1 MSLLNRKV
9 LILNADYR
17 ALSVCSVYKAF
28 ILVYLNKAVVVD
40 KAKDNRI
47 RTVTTSYDIP
57 TVIKLHSYVSVPYKG
72 VMLSRQNIFKRDNH
86 KCVYC
91 GSHQNL
97 TLDHV
102 LPRSRGGNASWTNLV
117 TACKLCNAKKGDN
130 LPEEVGMPLPY
141 KPYKPSFVL
150 FMKDSSSGYE
160 ESWKPFLA

>member
-28 ILVYLNKAVVVD
+28 ILVYLDKAVIVERV
-40 KAKDNRI
+40 KGHHL
-47 RTVTTSYDIP
+47 RTVSATYDVP
-57 TVIKLHSYVSVPYKG
+57 SVIRLHGYVSVPYKG
-72 VMLSRQNIFKRDNH
+72 VMLSRQNVFKRDSH
-86 KCVYC
+86 RCVYC
-91 GSHQNL
+91 GSQHNL

-117 TACKLCNAKKGDN
+117 TACKYCNAKKGDN
-130 LPEEVGMPLPY
+130 LPEEVGMTLPY

-150 FMKDSSSGYE
+150 FMRDSHAGYE
-160 ESWKPFLA
+160 ESWKPFLN